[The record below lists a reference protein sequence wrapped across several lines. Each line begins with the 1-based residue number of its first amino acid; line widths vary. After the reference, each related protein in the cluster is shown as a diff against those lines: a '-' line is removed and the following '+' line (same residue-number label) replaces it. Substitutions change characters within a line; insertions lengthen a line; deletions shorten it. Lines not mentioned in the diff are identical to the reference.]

1 VSVPGLL
8 GASCGECMCGVH
20 GGTEEQTEAFVRKH
34 ALHKNFSVAL
44 DVFGQPER
52 MTWAEYLKRIREA
65 NS

>member
-1 VSVPGLL
+1 
-8 GASCGECMCGVH
+8 MCGVH